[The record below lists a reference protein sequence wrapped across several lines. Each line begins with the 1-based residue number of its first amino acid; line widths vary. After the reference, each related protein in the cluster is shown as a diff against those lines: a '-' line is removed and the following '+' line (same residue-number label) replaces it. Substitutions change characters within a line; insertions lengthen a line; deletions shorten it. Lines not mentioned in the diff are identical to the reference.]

1 MVGRFTAV
9 SVADLSEAG
18 DETVVKYSID
28 ANITGKLGS
37 MGQPVLKSKAKEM
50 EKGFVEKMRAAFA
63 AGAAGSRP
71 MTPFEL
77 AEPATLEE
85 ALQLLDPDDASV
97 RPLGGGTALML
108 MMKAGVFAPSRL
120 VSLRK
125 ITALKRIAVGADGG
139 LVIGALTP
147 LSDVEH
153 SAEVAKRAGVI
164 VRTMRRLSNVRVR
177 NVATIGGNLAHG
189 DPHMDLPPVLMALDA
204 GIVVV
209 GRGGERV
216 LAVENLFAGYYET
229 VLKPGE
235 LITELRI
242 PAQGK
247 RRAAYLKVTT
257 GAADD
262 WPALGVAVS
271 LEADGKAVR
280 AVRVVVSAA
289 TEKAIRLEGAEKV
302 LSGATIDDAVLARAG
317 DAAADEAET
326 VADVRGS
333 AAYKRELLRV
343 YVRRAVR
350 QAPDSSTDRERAT
363 DGDHIDDSDDFRRPG
378 RPLAAA
384 ARSPREGHGAGRIH
398 P

>member
-1 MVGRFTAV
+1 V
-9 SVADLSEAG
+9 
-18 DETVVKYSID
+18 
-28 ANITGKLGS
+28 
-37 MGQPVLKSKAKEM
+37 
-50 EKGFVEKMRAAFA
+50 
-63 AGAAGSRP
+63 
-71 MTPFEL
+71 TPFEL
-77 AEPATLEE
+77 AEPETLEE

-153 SAEVAKRAGVI
+153 SAEVARRAGVI

-204 GIVVV
+204 DIVVV

-216 LAVENLFAGYYET
+216 LEVEKLFAGYYET

-242 PAQGK
+242 PAQGR

-271 LEADGKAVR
+271 LEVDGRAVR

-289 TEKAIRLEGAEKV
+289 TEKAIRLAGAEEV

-350 QAPDSSTDRERAT
+350 QAVSGQLDAQGAT
-363 DGDHIDDSDDFRRPG
+363 H
-378 RPLAAA
+378 
-384 ARSPREGHGAGRIH
+384 
-398 P
+398 

>member
-1 MVGRFTAV
+1 
-9 SVADLSEAG
+9 
-18 DETVVKYSID
+18 
-28 ANITGKLGS
+28 
-37 MGQPVLKSKAKEM
+37 
-50 EKGFVEKMRAAFA
+50 
-63 AGAAGSRP
+63 

-77 AEPATLEE
+77 AEPATLQE

-108 MMKAGVFAPSRL
+108 MMKAGVFQPRRL

-125 ITALKRIAVGADGG
+125 IATLRRIAVGADGG

-147 LSDVEH
+147 LSDVER
-153 SAEVAKRAGVI
+153 SAEVARRAGVI

-189 DPHMDLPPVLMALDA
+189 DPHMDLPPVLIALDA
-204 GIVVV
+204 GIVVT

-229 VLKPGE
+229 VLEPGE

-242 PAQGK
+242 PAQGR

-262 WPALGVAVS
+262 WPALGIAVS
-271 LEADGKAVR
+271 LEADGQVVR

-289 TEKAIRLEGAEKV
+289 TEKAIRLAGAEEV

-317 DAAADEAET
+317 DAAAAQAET
-326 VADVRGS
+326 VSDVRGS

-350 QAPDSSTDRERAT
+350 QAL
-363 DGDHIDDSDDFRRPG
+363 DGH
-378 RPLAAA
+378 A
-384 ARSPREGHGAGRIH
+384 HGASH
-398 P
+398 

>member
-1 MVGRFTAV
+1 
-9 SVADLSEAG
+9 
-18 DETVVKYSID
+18 
-28 ANITGKLGS
+28 
-37 MGQPVLKSKAKEM
+37 
-50 EKGFVEKMRAAFA
+50 
-63 AGAAGSRP
+63 

-77 AEPATLEE
+77 AEPATLQE
-85 ALQLLDPDDASV
+85 ALELLDPDDASV

-108 MMKAGVFAPSRL
+108 MMKAGVFQPSRL

-125 ITALKRIAVGADGG
+125 IASLRRIAVGADGG

-147 LSDVEH
+147 LSDVER
-153 SAEVAKRAGVI
+153 STEVARRAGVI

-177 NVATIGGNLAHG
+177 NVATVGGNLAHG
-189 DPHMDLPPVLMALDA
+189 DPHMDLPPVLIALNA
-204 GIVVV
+204 GVVV
-209 GRGGERV
+209 TGRGGERM

-229 VLKPGE
+229 VLEPGE

-242 PAQGK
+242 PAQGR

-271 LEADGKAVR
+271 LEAEGRVVR

-289 TEKAIRLEGAEKV
+289 TEKAIRLAGTEEI

-317 DAAADEAET
+317 DAAASEAET
-326 VADVRGS
+326 VSDVRGS

-350 QAPDSSTDRERAT
+350 QAL
-363 DGDHIDDSDDFRRPG
+363 DGHAD
-378 RPLAAA
+378 
-384 ARSPREGHGAGRIH
+384 GASH
-398 P
+398 

>member
-1 MVGRFTAV
+1 M
-9 SVADLSEAG
+9 
-18 DETVVKYSID
+18 I
-28 ANITGKLGS
+28 
-37 MGQPVLKSKAKEM
+37 
-50 EKGFVEKMRAAFA
+50 
-63 AGAAGSRP
+63 
-71 MTPFEL
+71 PFEL
-77 AEPATLEE
+77 DEPATLEE
-85 ALQLLDPDDASV
+85 ALQLLDPDDPSV

-108 MMKAGVFAPSRL
+108 MMKAGVFQPSRV

-125 ITALKRIAVGADGG
+125 IATLKRIAVGADGG
-139 LVIGALTP
+139 VVLGALTP
-147 LSDVEH
+147 LSEVER
-153 SAEVAKRAGVI
+153 SAEVAKHAGVV

-204 GIVVV
+204 GIVVT
-209 GRGGERV
+209 GRGGERR
-216 LAVENLFAGYYET
+216 LAVEHLFAGYYET

-242 PAQGK
+242 PAQRK

-262 WPALGVAVS
+262 WPALGVAIS
-271 LEADGKAVR
+271 LEAHGKAVHD
-280 AVRVVVSAA
+280 VRVVVSAA
-289 TEKAIRLEGAEKV
+289 TEKAIRLKGAEQV

-326 VADVRGS
+326 VSDVRGS

-350 QAPDSSTDRERAT
+350 QAL
-363 DGDHIDDSDDFRRPG
+363 DGHADGSRH
-378 RPLAAA
+378 
-384 ARSPREGHGAGRIH
+384 
-398 P
+398 